1 MGKLSQ
7 SFAQMHGQ
15 PLVVLLDAIISES
28 NSPIY
33 FIISMKC
40 LFMKSSSHF
49 DLSRQHQNSV
59 KTKSSNVLIPSWGVT
74 ILQRLLPRYALH
86 AFYSYLY
93 PVCPSEFWESHNR
106 DVCNKKITIDL
117 FASYVSWFQAN
128 VLTEISCCFQK
139 LRTETEDK
147 SFLFSFLFSKDLSRL
162 LYTIYTHTGA
172 GEVSGEL
179 HQLVI
184 AICDEVDGLILCDWP
199 SQGYDPT
206 HSCFFFFFVGLAW
219 TDNAHLQS
227 VLWIVFCTH
236 RYVSWE

>member
-1 MGKLSQ
+1 MPLFQKVIVLSTS
-7 SFAQMHGQ
+7 SFPWRAPWSLCPTLIG
-15 PLVVLLDAIISES
+15 
-28 NSPIY
+28 
-33 FIISMKC
+33 
-40 LFMKSSSHF
+40 F

-93 PVCPSEFWESHNR
+93 AVCPSEFWESHNR

-117 FASYVSWFQAN
+117 SAGYVSWFQAN

-147 SFLFSFLFSKDLSRL
+147 FFLSSFLFSKVLSRL
-162 LYTIYTHTGA
+162 LYTIYIHSGA

-184 AICDEVDGLILCDWP
+184 AICDEVDGLILCDWH
-199 SQGYDPT
+199 SQGCDPT
-206 HSCFFFFFVGLAW
+206 HSCLFFCWFSLNW
-219 TDNAHLQS
+219 
-227 VLWIVFCTH
+227 
-236 RYVSWE
+236 